1 MIINTIVSNR
11 YAFLFYTDRNILNT
25 RNMETQT
32 TTDRLGTLMLFILYK
47 VRWQKN
53 IEKKKIT
60 IPISVFYHF

>member
-1 MIINTIVSNR
+1 
-11 YAFLFYTDRNILNT
+11 
-25 RNMETQT
+25 METQT